1 MNNMLDGILMADNN
15 PQVIIPVPEDPNKVV
30 LANIKDIPNALY
42 SLEVE
47 ITLKPKKNSLPVR
60 KTYSNVVKVSTINKN
75 LLEILKAPNDV
86 YPSLIYLHLYDIED
100 FNIKFVGDT
109 DADDNIIDKKLWNI
123 NYKEDKQNDEPCS

>member
-75 LLEILKAPNDV
+75 LLEILKVPNDV
-86 YPSLIYLHLYDIED
+86 
-100 FNIKFVGDT
+100 
-109 DADDNIIDKKLWNI
+109 
-123 NYKEDKQNDEPCS
+123 